1 MKRQLEAN
9 ARIKFVSHG
18 LLCDARTMVI
28 NNTGMS
34 KITKNAKLGRYEYRP
49 TPVLMLFSIK
59 GPIILVMTS
68 PKMDFRRWVCK
79 MLVELMPFVIEQNTV
94 LSLIPICSLKITSKI
109 IPKINKTALITI
121 EIFKYL
127 VVSISFLITWDKI
140 NNKPKIPKNIMSL
153 PLEDPIKNKYVAGLI
168 MGFKMSVMK
177 ITPASNMNMI
187 PISIVLLTFINNN
200 LIIILYKSD
209 VMFPIE
215 YFIGL
220 ILIGVCAGFASGL
233 LGVGGGFLIVP
244 LQYFLLKYIG
254 VEPNLAI
261 LISFGTSLAIIIPT
275 SLSGAYRHTQSM
287 DNIINPGIKLGIFGI
302 IGGVLGGFV
311 ASGLSSGVLEI
322 IFGCLL
328 LFITINNIVNINK
341 EREAARIPFN
351 LLSSAIIGILVG
363 FSSGLLGVGGGIF
376 LIAIL
381 TALLGFSM
389 IEAIGTSSIFICLTA
404 IGGFLSY
411 MVSGWGVNTFPYS
424 IGYVSIINFLLIA
437 AFSVPL
443 ASIGAKYAHRVPQKK
458 LKVIFSIL
466 VFYMALKMLGVLP

>member
-341 EREAARIPFN
+341 EREEARIPFN